1 MITTLLGI
9 SAFPESHPL
18 ALGMPGMHG
27 PVEVNLAIHAA
38 DVLVAVG
45 MRFDDRVTG
54 DVSQFAPHARIIHI
68 DIDPAEMGKVFM
80 PTVPI
85 VADAQVALQ
94 ALASQITP
102 ASHSAWMRTIHAW
115 NDQAKDETKGD
126 ETPSHSADRDPD
138 ALPQPR
144 DILSAIRRATG
155 GQALIVTDVGQH
167 QMWAARFYGYDQPNS
182 HLTSGGLGT
191 MGFALPAA
199 IGAALGRT
207 ADPVWVIAGDGGIQ
221 MNIQELATLADLNL
235 PIKVAIINNG
245 YLGMVRQ
252 WQEFF
257 HQRNYSE
264 TRLTG
269 PDYVKLAEAY
279 HIIGFQVL
287 RAADV
292 DATVERA
299 MAASGPVLIDF
310 VVESEANV
318 FPMVVP
324 GKSNLEMIE
333 RAQSAGGHRG

>member
-1 MITTLLGI
+1 
-9 SAFPESHPL
+9 
-18 ALGMPGMHG
+18 
-27 PVEVNLAIHAA
+27 
-38 DVLVAVG
+38 
-45 MRFDDRVTG
+45 
-54 DVSQFAPHARIIHI
+54 
-68 DIDPAEMGKVFM
+68 
-80 PTVPI
+80 
-85 VADAQVALQ
+85 
-94 ALASQITP
+94 
-102 ASHSAWMRTIHAW
+102 MRTIHAW

-126 ETPSHSADRDPD
+126 PTPSHSADPDPD

-182 HLTSGGLGT
+182 HLTSGGFGT

-279 HIIGFQVL
+279 RMIGFQVM